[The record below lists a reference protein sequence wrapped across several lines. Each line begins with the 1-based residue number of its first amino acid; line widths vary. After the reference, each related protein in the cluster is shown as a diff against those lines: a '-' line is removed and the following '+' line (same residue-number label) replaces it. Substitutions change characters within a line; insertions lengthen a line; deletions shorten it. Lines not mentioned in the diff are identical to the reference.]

1 MDYVGLCP
9 RSVRCVYRL
18 TNLTA
23 NLVIISEKRGL
34 FIGMIVSN
42 RKKWGKILSKRKKI
56 GNFVA
61 NLQKITNTNK
71 DIMSEIDKDLVFS
84 EGVKAGKRIYYFDVK
99 QSRNGDKY
107 IAITE
112 SKKINEGTIDNPRFT
127 FQKHKLFLYKEDYE
141 KFVDALN
148 RTLEVAKGNISPE
161 EAAQAKADYM
171 AEHVEEAVAEEPAD
185 DEQEEKAE
193 KKSFLDKVKD
203 IF

>member
-1 MDYVGLCP
+1 MGE
-9 RSVRCVYRL
+9 
-18 TNLTA
+18 T
-23 NLVIISEKRGL
+23 
-34 FIGMIVSN
+34 
-42 RKKWGKILSKRKKI
+42 
-56 GNFVA
+56 
-61 NLQKITNTNK
+61 
-71 DIMSEIDKDLVFS
+71 DKDLVFS

-112 SKKINEGTIDNPRFT
+112 SKKINEGTPENPRFV

-148 RTLEVAKGNISPE
+148 RTLDVAKGVVS
-161 EAAQAKADYM
+161 
-171 AEHVEEAVAEEPAD
+171 VEEAQKAKAQREAAYAKEEAVEGARTVVVEED
-185 DEQEEKAE
+185 EEKTE